1 MGGGDSPL
9 IGDVNLDGMVDFLD
23 IPEFIARVTGGEF
36 QAEADINGDGDVDF
50 LDIPEFIDLLT
61 GA

>member
-1 MGGGDSPL
+1 M
-9 IGDVNLDGMVDFLD
+9 DGMIDFLD
-23 IPEFIARVTGGEF
+23 IPEFIARVTGEVF